1 MIVKDKR
8 ECRERT
14 VNNMAEH
21 YITVVNDTPDEKT
34 EKIVKRAALAA
45 LDFEKVEQNCDVCV
59 MITDDEN
66 IRELNREHRE
76 IDRATDVLSFPM
88 LELSPGQ
95 KIEASPLEIDPG
107 TGAVMLGDIAIS
119 LERMREQ
126 AEEYGHSEERELSF
140 LTVHGILHLLGY
152 DHEKS
157 EEDEKLHFSRQ
168 EEILDE
174 MGIKR

>member
-1 MIVKDKR
+1 
-8 ECRERT
+8 
-14 VNNMAEH
+14 
-21 YITVVNDTPDEKT
+21 
-34 EKIVKRAALAA
+34 
-45 LDFEKVEQNCDVCV
+45 

-95 KIEASPLEIDPG
+95 KIEVSPLEIDPS

-119 LERMREQ
+119 LERMCEQ
-126 AEEYGHSEERELSF
+126 AKEYGHSEERELSF

-152 DHEKS
+152 DHERS